1 MFQVSY
7 AVYTHKVFRLI
18 TMIRGSL
25 VTLIFDKTLRMSTS
39 AISDAT
45 AVTLMS
51 TDIERIG
58 SGLLDIHEIYGNF
71 AEVVIAL
78 WLLARLL
85 NVATIAS
92 TIVVIGEWI
101 P

>member
-1 MFQVSY
+1 MSAS
-7 AVYTHKVFRLI
+7 AVT
-18 TMIRGSL
+18 
-25 VTLIFDKTLRMSTS
+25 
-39 AISDAT
+39 DAS

-58 SGLLDIHEIYGNF
+58 GGIREIHETYANF
-71 AEVVIAL
+71 VEVALAL

-85 NVATIAS
+85 KLATIAS
-92 TIVVIGEWI
+92 TLVIISTYWL

>member
-1 MFQVSY
+1 MV
-7 AVYTHKVFRLI
+7 
-18 TMIRGSL
+18 RGSL
-25 VTLIFDKTLRMSTS
+25 VTMIFDKTLRMSTS

-58 SGLLDIHEIYGNF
+58 EGLLDIHEVYGNF
-71 AEVVIAL
+71 LEVVIAL
-78 WLLARLL
+78 GLLARLL

-92 TIVVIGEWI
+92 TVVVVRM
-101 P
+101 

>member
-1 MFQVSY
+1 MV
-7 AVYTHKVFRLI
+7 
-18 TMIRGSL
+18 RGSL

-58 SGLLDIHEIYGNF
+58 DGLLDVHEIYGNF
-71 AEVVIAL
+71 TEVVISL

-92 TIVVIGEWI
+92 MAVVIGK
-101 P
+101 